1 MTSPFCECW
10 CLCLPT
16 GTGSPAGAGAVSVL
30 QNSEESVLLLKTG
43 QGRVPV
49 VGRVYIGGKG
59 TGIESGCAG
68 ASGETCLPH

>member
-49 VGRVYIGGKG
+49 VGEFI
-59 TGIESGCAG
+59 
-68 ASGETCLPH
+68 